1 MAHLRSRY
9 ALAQPLRTAIQS
21 ASEFNRN
28 VYVMDSGASF
38 HMTPD
43 MNLLHSYM
51 RRDDGM
57 FPSHFPAEIYVG
69 DGVRLPVRGIG
80 NIETGVIRLE
90 DVLHIEGL
98 VTNFVSVSQLTHQ
111 LTNQLVDHLGK
122 AARQLHPVGVLFGLN
137 GFAVNVGQAEV
148 GHGTR
153 VDQVYHLHALQ
164 EFPTND

>member
-1 MAHLRSRY
+1 METNIDITDHTANYECIYIYRSGGDGPSKVPVHVGPAFAY
-9 ALAQPLRTAIQS
+9 SHPVV

-98 VTNFVSVSQLTHQ
+98 VTN
-111 LTNQLVDHLGK
+111 
-122 AARQLHPVGVLFGLN
+122 
-137 GFAVNVGQAEV
+137 
-148 GHGTR
+148 
-153 VDQVYHLHALQ
+153 
-164 EFPTND
+164 